1 MCVLVK
7 ECQRLL
13 GFSRGERMMEMVEK
27 VTGAPC
33 ACLRGEPCILI
44 PQVAEESVDVVT
56 VVTLDAVAGF

>member
-1 MCVLVK
+1 
-7 ECQRLL
+7 
-13 GFSRGERMMEMVEK
+13 MEMVEK